1 MLLSAPLMGVLPLQ
15 AAAGT
20 HHAMGRARGI
30 ITSVITNLTFFRRR
44 PGLDVDG
51 FRRYWQTTH
60 RDLALQL
67 PGLRQYRQHP
77 AHDSAYEGDQEPAY
91 DGVAETV
98 WDDLE
103 TLRRLQRSPELAAI
117 LADEANLM
125 DLGTRAEI
133 LADTV
138 VMLDGEVAPGAI
150 TVFAGE
156 TRRPDLTPEAFGAYW
171 RDVHAPIGLD
181 LPGMRRY
188 VQHHAVPALYAKGRQ
203 PAFDGVAQVWFD
215 DVASFRSGMAS
226 PIGAA
231 LAQDGPNFLSGT
243 TFSICTTIV
252 MR

>member
-1 MLLSAPLMGVLPLQ
+1 LGEPL
-15 AAAGT
+15 AEADET
-20 HHAMGRARGI
+20 GRSWQQLEAI

-77 AHDSAYEGDQEPAY
+77 AHDSAYEDGQEPAY

-103 TLRRLQRSPELAAI
+103 TLRQLQRRPELAAI
-117 LADEANLM
+117 LADERNLM
-125 DLGTRAEI
+125 DLTTRAEI
-133 LADTV
+133 VANSV
-138 VMLDGEVAPGAI
+138 VMLDGETKPGGI
-150 TVFAGE
+150 TMLAGMH
-156 TRRPDLTPEAFGAYW
+156 RRPDLTPEEFSAYW

-181 LPGMRRY
+181 MPGLRRY
-188 VQHHAVPALYAKGRQ
+188 VQHRALPTSYAKGRQ
-203 PAFDGVAQVWFD
+203 PDFDGVAQVWFD
-215 DVASFRSGMAS
+215 DIESFRSGMAS
-226 PIGAA
+226 PAGTA
-231 LAQDGPNFLSGT
+231 LGKDGPNFVGARAP
-243 TFSICTTIV
+243 FSVCTTIE